1 MIGALQAVLVPPPL
15 AVLRPARRSGWFVT
29 GEHELS
35 YQLLN
40 VGARS
45 VAWPVTV
52 ALGFAAWLFCHGDV
66 TISTHED

>member
-35 YQLLN
+35 YQLL
-40 VGARS
+40 
-45 VAWPVTV
+45 
-52 ALGFAAWLFCHGDV
+52 
-66 TISTHED
+66 